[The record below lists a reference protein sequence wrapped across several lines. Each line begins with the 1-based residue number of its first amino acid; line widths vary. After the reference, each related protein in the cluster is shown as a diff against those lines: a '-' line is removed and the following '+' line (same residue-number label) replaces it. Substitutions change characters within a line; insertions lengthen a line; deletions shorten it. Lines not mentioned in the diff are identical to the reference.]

1 MSLLGVAI
9 VPFVRR
15 NSKLAVCYKYIII
28 LLISMGVAALI
39 TDALLHLI
47 PNVSTL
53 SLCPT
58 QLNIIYL
65 GTFLQVNHPI

>member
-53 SLCPT
+53 SLSLSLCPT

-65 GTFLQVNHPI
+65 AFK